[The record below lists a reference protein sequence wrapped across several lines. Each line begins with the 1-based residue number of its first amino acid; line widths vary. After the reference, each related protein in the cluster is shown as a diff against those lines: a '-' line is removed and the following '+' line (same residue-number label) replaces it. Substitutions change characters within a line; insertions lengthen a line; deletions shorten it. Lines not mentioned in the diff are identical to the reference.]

1 MVRNKYCNFATFKY
15 KTLNPSQNHNFTDQV
30 NLDFFV
36 DTQPLPHQI
45 FAALSPPRSISITG
59 QNSPIDPLSERV
71 AFIQAT
77 IDDNIDP
84 LILLR
89 AQHPGK
95 RRRGVLQHAKH
106 HEPVSRRTSRFRC
119 EHTETSHDRF
129 RSRGLNSS
137 TRIGEHP
144 LMSALP
150 KLIVSGWRTSRPAH
164 TTCSGWRTS
173 RPAHGLPDATG
184 SIHVTPGNAA
194 RTARPVL
201 STPCVAARR
210 PTSHHS
216 KISTPIEELVDA
228 FKGMTRKQLIPQVF
242 FPANPSSKTCR
253 PRPMGGLLR
262 GAH

>member
-1 MVRNKYCNFATFKY
+1 M
-15 KTLNPSQNHNFTDQV
+15 
-30 NLDFFV
+30 
-36 DTQPLPHQI
+36 

-119 EHTETSHDRF
+119 EHTVTSHDRF
-129 RSRGLNSS
+129 QSRGLNSS
-137 TRIGEHP
+137 TRISEHP

-150 KLIVSGWRTSRPAH
+150 KLIVSEWRTSRPAR
-164 TTCSGWRTS
+164 TCSGWRTS
-173 RPAHGLPDATG
+173 RPAHGLPDASTTNAVF
-184 SIHVTPGNAA
+184 SPLDLSTSLRATPPAP
-194 RTARPVL
+194 PVL
-201 STPCVAARR
+201 S
-210 PTSHHS
+210 
-216 KISTPIEELVDA
+216 
-228 FKGMTRKQLIPQVF
+228 
-242 FPANPSSKTCR
+242 
-253 PRPMGGLLR
+253 
-262 GAH
+262 